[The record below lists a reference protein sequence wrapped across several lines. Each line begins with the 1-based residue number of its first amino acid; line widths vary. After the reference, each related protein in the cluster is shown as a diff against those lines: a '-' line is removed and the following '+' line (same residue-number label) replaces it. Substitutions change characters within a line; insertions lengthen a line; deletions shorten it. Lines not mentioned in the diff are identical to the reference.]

1 MNNQTYLTNMNRI
14 TFFFAIL
21 VSINSFIIDAQE
33 EKIKTSKEAYS
44 QLLND
49 KLLRKSDA
57 TEIKPLLVTI
67 IGLIE
72 TRPDFKQDARNELI
86 TLVDFCLSRLNNQN
100 YEQLNQAVDEI
111 LYKLFEIENEINVSK
126 AARPDGMSIENG
138 AVTACG
144 CSDLSQIISLLRV
157 IRSLIINLNLECD
170 LTPIFTVLNS
180 LSSGCSTSTINQNLV
195 DAGGGE
201 FVINQPGNFAL
212 SEDISAPGG
221 GSGAIIFINS
231 SDVTVDLCGKRITQ
245 IGDNSLSGIIVG
257 RNFSNITI
265 KNGAIDGMSL
275 AGIQVNDGVFDLFL
289 EQVTAVNCGAYGF
302 FFNGTAPDGSPNP
315 IFNSYLIECQ
325 AINCG
330 IANPLGVN
338 NTIVARFLEKIGNK
352 RSRFILF
359 SLGGLGLSE
368 CNNITVQNSKFCHN
382 SSANVGGVFIASSN
396 NCVFSDCLMNDNT
409 GDTAVGC
416 AIVSGSHN
424 RFERCLTNANIS
436 SNAFGI
442 NGGFFMTA
450 CANTVITDC
459 QSCNNQGSFADG
471 FSSFSGTDNSFID
484 CVAIANINGLAG
496 FHLNSE
502 SGTTMKNCQ
511 SLKNQGIVENT
522 NMAGF
527 LSERGKNNIFQN
539 CIADAIIAE
548 VFVAGFQFVGEEGS
562 TVIDCLAKN
571 INSTTKTAYG
581 IWLQKDPSSGALCS
595 SCYIKNNEIDRT
607 VGPNNFGIQDEASPN
622 STTLV
627 TGNFVFDSGTNYDV
641 VYPSGALPLVS
652 GSLSGG
658 LPPTGTSGTFDNISI
673 NP

>member
-1 MNNQTYLTNMNRI
+1 MINCVD
-14 TFFFAIL
+14 FFFVI
-21 VSINSFIIDAQE
+21 VIFTSSFIVDARE
-33 EKIKTSKEAYS
+33 EIKTNEGAFS
-44 QLLND
+44 QLLNAE
-49 KLLRKSDA
+49 LLKRSDV
-57 TEIKPLLVTI
+57 TEIKPLLFTVI
-67 IGLIE
+67 RLIE
-72 TRPDFKQDARNELI
+72 TGQDFKNDVRNELI
-86 TLVDFCLSRLNNQN
+86 ALVDFSLSQLKNHN
-100 YEQLNQAVDEI
+100 YEQLNQAVDET
-111 LYKLFEIENEINVSK
+111 LGKLIEIENEINISK
-126 AARPDGMSIENG
+126 AARPDAMSIENG
-138 AVTACG
+138 AITACG

-180 LSSGCSTSTINQNLV
+180 LSSGCSTATINQNLV

-201 FVINQPGNFAL
+201 FVINQPGNFAI

-330 IANPLGVN
+330 IANPSGVN

-459 QSCNNQGSFADG
+459 QSCNNQGSFVDG
-471 FSSFSGTDNSFID
+471 FSSFSGTNNSFID

-511 SLKNQGIVENT
+511 SLRNQGVAENS

-527 LSERGKNNIFQN
+527 LTERGVNNIFQN
-539 CIADAIIAE
+539 CIADAIVADT
-548 VFVAGFQFVGEEGS
+548 FVGGFQLIGEEG
-562 TVIDCLAKN
+562 TTILDCQAKN
-571 INSTTKTAYG
+571 INSLNKTAVG
-581 IWLQKDPSSGALCS
+581 IWLQQDPSSGALCS

-673 NP
+673 KP